1 MGTKDAIGMDCLYA
15 GQIWEIVSIANNML
29 GTFYGIKRHGQK
41 KVVKEEEIVLI
52 GAQEDA

>member
-1 MGTKDAIGMDCLYA
+1 MGTKDVIGMDCLYA

-41 KVVKEEEIVLI
+41 KVVKAEETVLV
-52 GAQEDA
+52 GAQEA